1 MGASAMGHQAC
12 VEALIRGGAR
22 VGDMTRGFT
31 ALHMAASGGHPE
43 CVEALLRAGADRN
56 ARLTILGRAWPVCLG
71 GGTAL
76 DVAKGE
82 AVRRQ
87 LQG

>member
-1 MGASAMGHQAC
+1 
-12 VEALIRGGAR
+12 
-22 VGDMTRGFT
+22 
-31 ALHMAASGGHPE
+31 MAASGGHPE